1 MRKTCICLLFVQ
13 SLLLQGC
20 LFRESPV
27 CYGVDFNF
35 TRETLGINLLDSGWR
50 IGHTEPYYTRWINP
64 SIDKTK
70 VQYIMK
76 QVCYFDNILSMEMD
90 VYENVNTGILTSERL
105 AIMFYYLSSR
115 YDEKNIFHRKENDI
129 LGWDFRY
136 TRDDGHESVQTEL
149 ISKQQADSIIKVW
162 GIEK

>member
-13 SLLLQGC
+13 FVLLQGC
-20 LFRESPV
+20 LFKESPV

-70 VQYIMK
+70 VQYI
-76 QVCYFDNILSMEMD
+76 QQLNS
-90 VYENVNTGILTSERL
+90 VYEKMITAMTINMYRPMGGAPVE
-105 AIMFYYLSSR
+105 MP
-115 YDEKNIFHRKENDI
+115 EKPK
-129 LGWDFRY
+129 
-136 TRDDGHESVQTEL
+136 DDTEQ
-149 ISKQQADSIIKVW
+149 K
-162 GIEK
+162 

>member
-27 CYGVDFNF
+27 CYGVDF
-35 TRETLGINLLDSGWR
+35 
-50 IGHTEPYYTRWINP
+50 YYTRWINP

-105 AIMFYYLSSR
+105 AIMFYYRSSR

-136 TRDDGHESVQTEL
+136 TRDDGHESVQTEF